1 MLSVP
6 IRWISSAAKRDLP
19 SPKARKSISS
29 GHDVPLTDSYVDP
42 TPTIHPDPSSDQ
54 KSSLNNPQ
62 SPTGEDSKSQL
73 QDDGKGRLVDYSV

>member
-6 IRWISSAAKRDLP
+6 TRWISSAGKRDLP

-42 TPTIHPDPSSDQ
+42 TPTIHGDPSSDQ
-54 KSSLNNPQ
+54 KSSLKKR
-62 SPTGEDSKSQL
+62 SSRAVEDSKSQL
-73 QDDGKGRLVDYSV
+73 HDEGKGRLVDYSV

>member
-29 GHDVPLTDSYVDP
+29 GHDVPLTDGYVDP
-42 TPTIHPDPSSDQ
+42 TPTILADPGSDQ
-54 KSSLNNPQ
+54 KSSLNTPR
-62 SPTGEDSKSQL
+62 PAADEDSKSQL
-73 QDDGKGRLVDYSV
+73 QDEGKGRLVDYSV